1 VSACRKCG
9 ASFERS
15 RKAGNQPQF
24 CSLDCRKSFRA
35 DYYRGWTAK
44 NRETVLA
51 DMAERRRKYKE
62 QDPGFWRRHYAA
74 NRERIKQARRDWF
87 KANRDRALATA
98 KAYATAN
105 PDLIRVIGRKS
116 RQTRRARLK
125 ELFVEAVDALVI
137 FDRDKGICGICKLSV
152 ERDSD
157 WHVDHVVPLAKGGEH
172 SYANTQL
179 AHGSCNRAKGARSPP
194 QLDG

>member
-1 VSACRKCG
+1 VSACRECG

-15 RKAGNQPQF
+15 LKAGNQPQF
-24 CSLDCRKSFRA
+24 CSLQCRKSYRA
-35 DYYRGWTAK
+35 RYVKAWTDK

-51 DMAERRRKYKE
+51 DMAVRRQKHKELNPDYWRK
-62 QDPGFWRRHYAA
+62 HYAA
-74 NRERIKQARRDWF
+74 NREKRKEHRRVWYQ
-87 KANRDRALATA
+87 ANRDRALAA
-98 KAYATAN
+98 MKAWDARN
-105 PDLIRVIGRKS
+105 PESVRRLGRKS
-116 RQTRRARLK
+116 RAVRRARLK
-125 ELFVEAVDALVI
+125 DSFVEPVDALVI
-137 FDRDKGICGICKLSV
+137 FERDKGICGICKLSV